1 MAKRKKTKGQTM
13 IYKTL
18 NRKLKIE
25 KHELHNKNR
34 GVWEGLAV
42 PAPLGVMVIVI
53 MCMFI
58 LHARPSLIYQI
69 AHPPVRTYQLTHT
82 LLTTFFHKFYF
93 IAQGLGNRKLE
104 KDHQTNFPAMQ

>member
-1 MAKRKKTKGQTM
+1 M

-58 LHARPSLIYQI
+58 LHAYPSNSSSTCPHLS
-69 AHPPVRTYQLTHT
+69 THS

-93 IAQGLGNRKLE
+93 IAQGLIGNRKLE